1 MPTKWVFLEDCETLR
16 NTFEMIAA
24 YKDGDEVEVESEDE
38 RQMLPLFEVVQL
50 LFIPLIHL
58 RPAVLPHPIIC
69 CGDLN

>member
-1 MPTKWVFLEDCETLR
+1 
-16 NTFEMIAA
+16 MIAA

-50 LFIPLIHL
+50 LFVPLIHL
-58 RPAVLPHPIIC
+58 RSTSLLHKIIY

>member
-1 MPTKWVFLEDCETLR
+1 
-16 NTFEMIAA
+16 MIAA